1 MDRDKN
7 YYDIELDMEVWL
19 QNCGLNDMF
28 WLKDLKLRKFYL
40 NYGIDQDG
48 VHDIAR
54 HILQYN
60 AEDRDIPAAERKP
73 IIISIASNGGEVDSG
88 FELIDIIEASK
99 TPVYTVNLAYEYS
112 MGFLI
117 GLCGHKRFAMKN
129 ARFLMH
135 DGTNFVWD
143 SGAKAQDKMEFNKL
157 QERRIREYVL
167 AHSSVSPE
175 EYDAKLRVEWYM
187 FADDAKK
194 KGFVDY
200 IIGEDC
206 DLDEV
211 I

>member
-1 MDRDKN
+1 MGKN
-7 YYDIELDMEVWL
+7 GYYDIDIDFEVYL
-19 QNCGLNDMF
+19 QNCGLTDLF
-28 WLKDLKLRKFYL
+28 WLQDLKLRKFYL

-48 VHDIAR
+48 IHDIAR

-60 AEDRDIPAAERKP
+60 AEDKGIEPKDRKP
-73 IIISIASNGGEVDSG
+73 ILLYIASNGGEVDSG
-88 FELIDIIEASK
+88 FELIDVIESSK
-99 TPVYTVNLAYEYS
+99 TPVYTINIAYEYS
-112 MGFLI
+112 MAFLI

-157 QERRIREYVL
+157 QEHRIRDYVIS
-167 AHSSVSPE
+167 HSNVTPE
-175 EYDAKLRVEWYM
+175 EYDSKLRVEWYL
-187 FADDAKK
+187 FADKAKE

-206 DLDEV
+206 DLDEIV
-211 I
+211 

>member
-1 MDRDKN
+1 MGKN
-7 YYDIELDMEVWL
+7 GYYDIDIDFEVYL
-19 QNCGLNDMF
+19 QNCGLTDLF
-28 WLKDLKLRKFYL
+28 WLQDLKLRKFYL

-48 VHDIAR
+48 IHDIAR

-60 AEDRDIPAAERKP
+60 AEDKGIEPKDRKP
-73 IIISIASNGGEVDSG
+73 ILLYIASNGGEVDSG
-88 FELIDIIEASK
+88 FELIDVIESSK
-99 TPVYTVNLAYEYS
+99 TPVYTINIAYEYS
-112 MGFLI
+112 MAFLI

-157 QERRIREYVL
+157 QEHRIRDYVIS
-167 AHSSVSPE
+167 HSNVTPE
-175 EYDAKLRVEWYM
+175 EYDSKLRVEWYL
-187 FADDAKK
+187 FADKAKE

-206 DLDEV
+206 SLDEV
-211 I
+211 V